1 MKKEIFG
8 SYRVLAH
15 NIRHDL
21 VHFKL
26 YQRECEKLILHIE
39 ETLNA
44 YRDVIEKLVN
54 EHENRLSDG
63 KNSEDE

>member
-1 MKKEIFG
+1 M
-8 SYRVLAH
+8 
-15 NIRHDL
+15 
-21 VHFKL
+21 HFRL
-26 YQRECEKLILHIE
+26 YQRECEKLILNIE
-39 ETLNA
+39 KTLNA

>member
-1 MKKEIFG
+1 MEKEILK

-39 ETLNA
+39 ESLNT
-44 YRDVIEKLVN
+44 YRDVIRAMENGEDNDSLV
-54 EHENRLSDG
+54 
-63 KNSEDE
+63 

>member
-1 MKKEIFG
+1 MKKEIFE

-39 ETLNA
+39 ESLNA
-44 YRDVIEKLVN
+44 YRDVIVAMEIGDDDTKPKTV
-54 EHENRLSDG
+54 
-63 KNSEDE
+63 